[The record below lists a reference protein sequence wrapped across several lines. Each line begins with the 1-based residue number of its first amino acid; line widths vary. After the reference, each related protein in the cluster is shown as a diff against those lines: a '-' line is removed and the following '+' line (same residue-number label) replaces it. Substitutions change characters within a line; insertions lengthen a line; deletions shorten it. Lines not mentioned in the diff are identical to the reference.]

1 MTVHVCDERKCQ
13 CKCKCES
20 TLNCLSLIASGV
32 MQKQG
37 IPHRITAS
45 QCKPEETQAGKNEK
59 KRYRLFTTE
68 VIYVLAAAPKAV
80 DYFLL

>member
-1 MTVHVCDERKCQ
+1 
-13 CKCKCES
+13 
-20 TLNCLSLIASGV
+20 

-37 IPHRITAS
+37 IPRRNK
-45 QCKPEETQAGKNEK
+45 CKPEETQAEKNEK